1 MKFDPRLET
10 ESSGPRATVLGV
22 VRLGTAPFMASF
34 SQEAGIGVARLR
46 DNPDSEARIIAECA
60 D

>member
-1 MKFDPRLET
+1 
-10 ESSGPRATVLGV
+10 
-22 VRLGTAPFMASF
+22 MASF